1 MAIHKETVLKRFLL
15 ILGDPAIV
23 LHSQVDSIVADGC
36 PGAFPDSAAN
46 AGTARDDSMDAERSR
61 AQSFF
66 FIRCTFLS

>member
-36 PGAFPDSAAN
+36 PGGIP
-46 AGTARDDSMDAERSR
+46 
-61 AQSFF
+61 
-66 FIRCTFLS
+66 